1 MKIQNIL
8 IVEDERDIS
17 DMLSMYLKDIPDVDI
32 IQATTGEA
40 AVDICTKQEIDVILL
55 DLALPRMSGYEVL
68 QTIRETHNMSVI
80 IVSAKSQDNETILG
94 LNLGADDYIT
104 KPFNPLV
111 VVARV
116 KAQLRRLTASGEID
130 GGIIRIGTLEL
141 NTATCS
147 LRKCGESIELTY
159 TEYNL
164 LRHFMK
170 SPHRVFT
177 KRQLFYAVWEE
188 DSGYYENT
196 VMVYISKVRDKIE
209 DDPKNP
215 QYIKT
220 VRGLGY
226 RFETGK

>member
-1 MKIQNIL
+1 LKNQTIL
-8 IVEDERDIS
+8 IVEDEKDIS
-17 DMLSMYLKDIPDVDI
+17 DMLSMYLMDIPDIDI
-32 IQATTGEA
+32 LQATTGEA
-40 AVDICTKQEIDVILL
+40 AVDICTRQEIDLILL

-68 QTIRETHNMSVI
+68 QKIREIKNVSVI

-104 KPFNPLV
+104 KPFNPLI

-116 KAQLRRLTASGEID
+116 KAQLRRLTASGEIE
-130 GGIIRIGTLEL
+130 GGTIRIGSLEL

-147 LRKCGESIELTY
+147 LRKDGESIELTY

-164 LRHFMK
+164 LRYFMK
-170 SPHRVFT
+170 SPYRVFT

-188 DSGYYENT
+188 DSGYFENN

-226 RFETGK
+226 KFETGR